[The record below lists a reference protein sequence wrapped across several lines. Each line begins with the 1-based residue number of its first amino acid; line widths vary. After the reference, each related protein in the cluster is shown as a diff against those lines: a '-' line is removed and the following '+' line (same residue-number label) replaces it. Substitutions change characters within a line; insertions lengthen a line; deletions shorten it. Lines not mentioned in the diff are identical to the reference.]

1 MIQVAID
8 SDIFFFSI
16 PNSNK
21 SSNKRTPV
29 GIRSLLQHISTH
41 EDKFELCVS
50 SSVLAE
56 SVMVCLENKKH
67 DINELHEL
75 ITFWGGLS
83 IRFLHPSDVVAFMC
97 HSLTSKYKDHRI
109 MSTDIFHIGYALAYD
124 MDYFVSTDRQLLQ
137 YRLPEGSKL
146 KVIHPDMLRSV
157 IR

>member
-16 PNSNK
+16 ADGSKNYKKTWPIGVKN
-21 SSNKRTPV
+21 
-29 GIRSLLQHISTH
+29 LLQHISTH
-41 EDKFELCVS
+41 KDKFELCVS

-67 DINELHEL
+67 DIDELHEL
-75 ITFWGGLS
+75 ISFWGSLN
-83 IRFLHPSDVVAFMC
+83 IRFLHPNDLVAFMC
-97 HSLTSKYKDHRI
+97 YSLTTKYRDHR
-109 MSTDIFHIGYALAYD
+109 MRSTDTFHLGYALAYD
-124 MDYFVSTDRQLLQ
+124 MDYFVTTDRLILQ

-146 KVIHPDMLRSV
+146 KVIHPDMVRSI